1 MEKLNLEEID
11 EKTEFLDFELEGKV
25 FMIQKDKDGNVLL
38 RQEMDGDVLL
48 KILLDMFS
56 DAAENYI
63 PPEILD
69 GSI

>member
-1 MEKLNLEEID
+1 MKKLTLEEID

-38 RQEMDGDVLL
+38 KEEMDGDILL

>member
-1 MEKLNLEEID
+1 MEKLDFREID
-11 EKTEFLDFELEGKV
+11 EKTEFVDFKLEGKIW
-25 FMIQKDKDGNVLL
+25 MIQKDKDGNVLL
-38 RQEMDGDVLL
+38 EQEMDGEILL